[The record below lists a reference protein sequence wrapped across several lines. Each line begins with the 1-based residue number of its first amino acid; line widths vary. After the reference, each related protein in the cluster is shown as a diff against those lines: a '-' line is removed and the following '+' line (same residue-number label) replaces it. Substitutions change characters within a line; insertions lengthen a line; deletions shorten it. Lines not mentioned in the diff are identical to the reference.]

1 MTEHHTGTRDQR
13 ISRGQAGALLRL
25 EEAKHW
31 IEQGNFH
38 RAATVLGALTDYVR
52 DTAWLKTDVVAG
64 VSMFMPEGAKQ
75 ETTKDKLS
83 GTCLTSRRFEHNRLV
98 VHQGDTRHAD

>member
-1 MTEHHTGTRDQR
+1 VTEHHTGTRDQR

-31 IEQGNFH
+31 IVLGDFH

-52 DTAWLKTDVVAG
+52 DTAWLKTDMIAG
-64 VSMFMPEGAKQ
+64 VSTFVPKGAKKETSKARLKREAQ
-75 ETTKDKLS
+75 E
-83 GTCLTSRRFEHNRLV
+83 RLR
-98 VHQGDTRHAD
+98 QT